1 MYLVRLLAFIGLSL
15 SIFGCDS
22 NQQSNKNETSTELDN
37 SLEEKSNFG
46 FFRFVHQG
54 KASEAY
60 DNFLQ
65 ILQANPGVEIV
76 GSLDHQSNAKN
87 AGLEMPFAKVVY
99 VYNQFQATPIIQENP
114 LAGLDLP
121 TRIAFFSTEKE
132 NLVQFFDESYYIS
145 KFNLN
150 NSVQN
155 AESASRVYLKTIESF
170 LENPTSTSI
179 QHPVEEGIIY
189 QEKSQDF
196 DTTAKQIV
204 TNIANDE
211 RVDLFFAIDHQSL
224 AKKYEQE
231 LGKSILLF
239 VGNAES
245 GTKLMLEQPSLS
257 FDLPLKILVF
267 ETNGG
272 KTGVAYN
279 DMSYIFE
286 RHHIENKEPSVK
298 MNKIL
303 ANLTQTE

>member
-1 MYLVRLLAFIGLSL
+1 MYYVRLLAFIGLSL

-22 NQQSNKNETSTELDN
+22 NQKSNKSEIPKESNNTLK
-37 SLEEKSNFG
+37 EKGNLG
-46 FFRFVHQG
+46 FVRFTHQG

-65 ILQANPGVEIV
+65 ILQVNPGVEIV
-76 GSLDHQSNAKN
+76 GSLDHQSNAQN

-121 TRIAFFSTEKE
+121 TRIAFFAAEKE
-132 NLVQFFDESYYIS
+132 NLVQFFDDSYYIS
-145 KFNLN
+145 KFNLS
-150 NSVQN
+150 NSIQN
-155 AESASRVYLKTIESF
+155 AESASHVYLKTIESF
-170 LENPTSTSI
+170 LENPTSTYI

-189 QEKSQDF
+189 QEKTQDF

-211 RVDLFFAIDHQSL
+211 RVDLFFAIYHQVL

-239 VGNAES
+239 LGNAES
-245 GTKLMLEQPSLS
+245 GTKLMREHPNLS

-267 ETNGG
+267 ETSRG

-298 MNKIL
+298 MNEIL